1 MRVGIGYDV
10 HAFKA
15 GRKLILGGVEIY
27 YHQGLEG
34 HSDADVLTHSIM
46 DAILGAAGMD
56 DIGIIFPDN
65 DMKYKNISSLK
76 LLGEVCNKIKSKG
89 FSIINIDS
97 VLILEKPKIAS
108 YISEMKK
115 KLSDVLKISKSSINI
130 KATTTEG
137 LGFSGRGEGV
147 AAQSIALIE

>member
-10 HAFKA
+10 HAFKT

-27 YHQGLEG
+27 YSQGLEG

-76 LLGEVCNKIKSKG
+76 LLGEVCDKIKSKG
-89 FSIINIDS
+89 FLIINIDS
-97 VLILEKPKIAS
+97 VLILEKPKISS

-137 LGFSGRGEGV
+137 LGFSGRGEGA
-147 AAQSIALIE
+147 AAQSIALLE

>member
-15 GRKLILGGVEIY
+15 GRKLILGGVEIFY
-27 YHQGLEG
+27 SQGLEG

-76 LLGEVCNKIKSKG
+76 LLSEVSDIIKTKG
-89 FSIINIDS
+89 FLIINIDS
-97 VLILEKPKIAS
+97 VLILEKPKIAT
-108 YISEMKK
+108 YIPEMKK
-115 KLSDVLKISKSSINI
+115 KLSDVLKINNSSINI

>member
-65 DMKYKNISSLK
+65 DMKYKNISSLE

-115 KLSDVLKISKSSINI
+115 KLSDVLNISKSSINI

>member
-65 DMKYKNISSLK
+65 DMKYKNISSLE
-76 LLGEVCNKIKSKG
+76 LLSEVYNKIKSKG

-108 YISEMKK
+108 YVSEMKK

-137 LGFSGRGEGV
+137 LGFSGRGEGA